1 MMANYFASLEN
12 IRSLYS
18 IDKTLDRSY
27 FSQFLTNAEIP
38 DIKHLY
44 TLKANESEVAK
55 IIAGQDNV
63 YDRRSRVLDSLL
75 AIYGEEF
82 PTEDLRRYNYYQNE
96 KLEQDLINNKI
107 HFLKHLCEL
116 SSRRGSAINVQ
127 KEWSVESLTPLQ
139 KRLQILTGSVNDK
152 K

>member
-27 FSQFLTNAEIP
+27 FSQFLTNAIP

-75 AIYGEEF
+75 AMAAKNF
-82 PTEDLRRYNYYQNE
+82 PQKTCD
-96 KLEQDLINNKI
+96 
-107 HFLKHLCEL
+107 
-116 SSRRGSAINVQ
+116 AITTIKTKSWN
-127 KEWSVESLTPLQ
+127 
-139 KRLQILTGSVNDK
+139 RI
-152 K
+152 

>member
-55 IIAGQDNV
+55 VLPDKITSMTDAAV
-63 YDRRSRVLDSLL
+63 YWTHCSPSRQKNFPQKTCD
-75 AIYGEEF
+75 AI
-82 PTEDLRRYNYYQNE
+82 TTIKTKSWNR
-96 KLEQDLINNKI
+96 I
-107 HFLKHLCEL
+107 
-116 SSRRGSAINVQ
+116 
-127 KEWSVESLTPLQ
+127 
-139 KRLQILTGSVNDK
+139 
-152 K
+152 